1 MVVLLPVAA
10 LLLFEAAE
18 GAGPTAALEAASI
31 NPPQSSTAVPTAA
44 ASPSTSGPP
53 PPIVKTASAAVP
65 QCPQQRSDSQT
76 IVICTERPQG
86 YRLDPDVMEAK
97 RLKRSPGAPVRPGF
111 KTIPDCTNVG
121 PQPCQTAGINLIG
134 AALTAAQM
142 AERLAKGQEVGSMF
156 QTDPTMSE
164 YQLYQVAKAK
174 REAEEAQKAA
184 DQVRQA
190 AEAKAKAAQK
200 VSASDPPKP

>member
-1 MVVLLPVAA
+1 MAVPLPVAV
-10 LLLFEAAE
+10 LLLAQAMGGAE
-18 GAGPTAALEAASI
+18 PAGGPTTATTTPAA
-31 NPPQSSTAVPTAA
+31 
-44 ASPSTSGPP
+44 
-53 PPIVKTASAAVP
+53 TASANAAPKSKAGSSAIP

-97 RLKRSPGAPVRPGF
+97 RETRSPGPPVRPGGRV
-111 KTIPDCTNVG
+111 IPDCTNVG
-121 PQPCQTAGINLIG
+121 PQPCTTAGINLIG

-156 QTDPTMSE
+156 KTDPHMSE
-164 YQLYQVAKAK
+164 YQLYQMAKAR
-174 REAEEAQKAA
+174 REAAEAQKAA
-184 DQVRQA
+184 DEVRKA

-200 VSASDPPKP
+200 PSDAEPTKPSGE

>member
-1 MVVLLPVAA
+1 MVVLLPAAA
-10 LLLFEAAE
+10 LLLSQAPE
-18 GAGPTAALEAASI
+18 GSQPTAGAQTAS
-31 NPPQSSTAVPTAA
+31 AA
-44 ASPSTSGPP
+44 ASRSAPSSTNVPP
-53 PPIVKTASAAVP
+53 TPAPRAASAAVP
-65 QCPQQRSDSQT
+65 DCPRQGSDSQT

-97 RLKRSPGAPVRPGF
+97 RLKRNPGPPVRPGGR
-111 KTIPDCTNVG
+111 TIPDCRNVG

-164 YQLYQVAKAK
+164 YQLYEAAKAK
-174 REAEEAQKAA
+174 REAQEAQKTAEE
-184 DQVRQA
+184 VRKA

-200 VSASDPPKP
+200 ASAPEQPKPSSQ

>member
-1 MVVLLPVAA
+1 MVVLLPAA
-10 LLLFEAAE
+10 VLLFSQAPE
-18 GAGPTAALEAASI
+18 GSQPTAGPQTASTTATPSAGQRATNSSSS
-31 NPPQSSTAVPTAA
+31 PPTPAP
-44 ASPSTSGPP
+44 
-53 PPIVKTASAAVP
+53 KTASAAVP
-65 QCPQQRSDSQT
+65 DCPRQRGDSQT

-86 YRLDPDVMEAK
+86 YRLDPDVMEAR
-97 RLKRSPGAPVRPGF
+97 RLKRSPGPPVRPGGR
-111 KTIPDCTNVG
+111 TIPDCTNVG

-164 YQLYQVAKAK
+164 YQLYQVVKAK

-184 DQVRQA
+184 EEVRKA
-190 AEAKAKAAQK
+190 AEARAKAAQK
-200 VSASDPPKP
+200 AKAPDPPKPSGQ